1 MKKNNTWKR
10 AAAGILAVCLVSSG
24 VPMGDIAA
32 VGVPAI
38 LQMQEFFASA
48 AKVYNTVEAANK
60 KPFLRKGDSIKPFDQ
75 DDDIQFTVKTDNGW
89 SGYTCLSAGETW
101 TADKNYRIIDV
112 YVMDNFST
120 DLGMEGIPLGTT
132 YQFDVEEVESLA
144 FTFDTV
150 SAAPL
155 TYSGED
161 QKPVL
166 VYGKNEQSEGTVLIE
181 GEDYETVEGTIV
193 HEGNDVFPPDE
204 HVSTTHATGAGT
216 YDMLIKPLGDFT
228 TDNPEGLWVSWKISE
243 AEPTVTA
250 PGAGADAVYDG
261 EKHRLF
267 VPGSVTGGILQYG
280 VEITPKVYLADAEEI
295 TVDVS
300 TLKDGDVLQVTRDEN
315 SKFKFTG
322 GTVYYRNKD
331 GSLGYMNGTHE
342 PVPCEYLRYAYL
354 SSIPP
359 YHHIFLDSDGYG
371 GMAFG
376 DPYNAML
383 VSGKDGDTIT
393 LEPIVYKEGDT
404 VTAWSIDI
412 PTAKDVGEYPVSY
425 RVASDLNY
433 NGQAAQSL
441 GTVMIAP
448 ATVTVSGL
456 DDLTYDPKKSQTL
469 VDASALPDD
478 VTVEYSLEDPSK
490 LTGDAYEAVWKP
502 EIPKGTNAATYDIWY
517 RIQPDS
523 ENAGNYTLGTDSAGE
538 ELAYAAT
545 TATIAPAIV
554 TVTAV
559 KGLTYKPDTSHQ
571 LVDISEVPDGV
582 KVEFTL
588 EDPYELTG
596 DAYEAIWKTGIPEAK
611 NADFYTVYYRVTD
624 PNYAVDADGSAY
636 SHVYAYIERKTL
648 ELTGYEGVY
657 DSSPHDLVDTSTL
670 PEDVT
675 MLYALVDGPD
685 ADFPDDPDAWSTKA
699 PQKTD
704 AGTYHVLYMVE
715 TEDENS
721 NYAACS
727 NDNFGLA
734 TATIAQATP
743 KATVSTPEKLTYT
756 GKPLPLL
763 EVTPEDKTCKAY
775 YSTDGEQYDTAA
787 PTGIDTGEYTVWYK
801 IKGDGKNFKDSDP
814 VSVTVEIFP
823 ATLEFTAPTAK
834 TLTYSG
840 SAQALVTAGSVNEGC
855 TMQYSLDGKSYSDK
869 IPTGTK
875 AGTYTVYYKV
885 ENSDNYTSVEGGSVD
900 VTIKKAAIKPTVS
913 LDGWIYGDAANTP
926 SFTGNTGKA
935 TPVYTYYQGETK
947 LDKPPVNAGDY
958 TVKMTIPETDNYS
971 AGEATADFTIA
982 KAAIEPTVAIEGWTY
997 GEDANEP
1004 TVSGNTGSGKV
1015 TYTYY
1020 QGKTKLDKAPTA
1032 AGSYTVKATVAE
1044 TPNYLGGE
1052 AEAAFTIGKASIE
1065 PTVSINGWTYGDTA
1079 AEPTVTG
1086 NDGSGK
1092 VTYTYYQGKT
1102 KLDGVPTNAGAY
1114 TLVASVPATANYFG
1128 GSAETQFT
1136 IAKKP
1141 LTITANNAEKIYGTE
1156 DPELTYA
1163 EITLVGKDTLNGAL
1177 EREEGNAV
1185 GEYAITQGSLSA
1197 GDNYDITFVPG
1208 TLTIKEAQFDVTA
1221 EGFSGIYDG
1230 KAHGITVS
1238 TDVEGAQIYFLE
1250 STYKPTE
1257 ADFVNDGSSKSPAYT
1272 NTGSHKV
1279 WYCITTDN
1287 YDTVIS
1293 YQTVAITKAQAE
1305 LTVQMKD
1312 WTYGKTASTPS
1323 ISSDNT
1329 LFQTELGNKAN
1340 AVTYTYFAGET
1351 QLDSVPT
1358 DADTYTVRA
1367 TVSGLD
1373 NFADAF
1379 AETTFTIEKAPID
1392 PQVAVNDWTYGDAAN
1407 VPVVSGNAG
1416 NGAVTFTYYQDG
1428 KELDGVPTNAGGF
1441 TVTATITETDNYLG
1455 GKAEADFSI
1464 EKAVPTQEAEASMP
1478 TDLAASEGEQLVDI
1492 LLPERWDWVTP
1503 TLTLSKPGKH
1513 VYPAMFTP
1521 MDTSN
1526 YETLTTDLTVEVAE
1540 VSVTAPT
1547 ALDLTYTG
1555 KAQELIKPGSASS
1568 GTMLY
1573 SLNGKNWSEDIPS
1586 GTDAGD
1592 YTVYYKVN
1600 GKESSVNVTI
1610 AKADP
1615 EVESPTGLTATFGDF
1630 LADVALPEG
1639 WKWNDD
1645 ANTTVG
1651 AVGSDT
1657 FTATYTPEDTNNYN
1671 TITAELIVTVN
1682 PADAEYTVPAD
1693 ITATYGD
1700 TLASITLPKGWSW
1713 NDPTASV
1720 GNAGNHQFEATYSS
1734 DENHSN
1740 VTVKLNVAVA
1750 KAVPIVHSIS
1760 AGALTYGQTLADS
1773 ALTGKANVDGAFAW
1787 KDATVKPTAAE
1798 SGTTFVALFTPEDTD
1813 NYETA
1818 EADVIVT
1825 VAKADPAYTLPAGLT
1840 ATVGQDLSAVKL
1852 PAGWTWAAPET
1863 ELTEV
1868 GEGSYK
1874 AVFTPVNTANYNT
1887 IEAELTVT
1895 VVAEGKVIV
1904 DKSDLMQVI
1913 ADAEAF
1919 RAANI
1924 AYVKLFGDL
1933 DAALETAKQV
1943 AADDQAT
1950 QEEVDEAIEALSI
1963 ALADAKATVE
1973 EIVSAMNS
1981 IVAIGEVKLDKECL
1995 DRIFAAREEY
2005 EALSDKQKTFVIN
2018 ALALQYAEQ
2027 LYQALSDKLD
2037 ADAARKAAEEAKAAA
2052 EDALKESEAAREAA
2066 EKQAKDAEKKAADA
2080 DAAKQNAEE
2089 AQAAAEASRKDAE
2102 DKAAAAEKAKQ
2113 EAEEAKKAGAE
2124 DADAKVAAAKAAED
2138 AAKEAAEKAQSDKE
2152 AADQAAKEA
2161 ADALEE
2167 AEKAAKLAE
2176 EQRIA
2181 AEQAKA
2187 EAEQKAA
2194 AEKEAADKAAAA
2206 KVIEKI
2212 KQIGKVT
2219 NTNESENKII
2229 SARAAYDILTDEQKK
2244 LVTNYITLTD
2254 AEALYKMLPQT
2265 GMSRFYNVIAG
2276 LAGLMGITG
2285 IALVKK
2291 SKKKEEEEEAN

>member
-1 MKKNNTWKR
+1 MKKNNAWKR

-38 LQMQEFFASA
+38 LRMQELFANA
-48 AKVYNTVEAANK
+48 AKTYSIEEVSSK
-60 KPFLRKGDSIKPFDQ
+60 KPFIREGDSIKVTDQ
-75 DDDIQFTVKTDNGW
+75 HDKLDVKVWVEVDRQ
-89 SGYTCLSAGETW
+89 YETLNQSEDEW
-101 TADKNYRIIDV
+101 TAEKNYQILGVDLDDHSDTSNPENGYIKYVV
-112 YVMDNFST
+112 Y
-120 DLGMEGIPLGTT
+120 
-132 YQFDVEEVESLA
+132 VEEVESPVLSE
-144 FTFDTV
+144 DTV
-150 SAAPL
+150 SVAPL
-155 TYSGED
+155 TYNGEE

-181 GEDYETVEGTIV
+181 GEDYEVVEGSISY
-193 HEGNDVFPPDE
+193 EGPEDSPPFE
-204 HVSTTHATGAGT
+204 VVSTSKATNAGT
-216 YDMLIKPLGDFT
+216 YEMLVKPKGVFAGEEGDER
-228 TDNPEGLWVSWKISE
+228 PEQFWVPWKIQK
-243 AEPTVTA
+243 ADPTVTA
-250 PGAGADAVYDG
+250 PNDRTEMVYNG
-261 EKHRLF
+261 KEQNL
-267 VPGSVTGGILQYG
+267 VIPGSTNGGTIQYG
-280 VEITPKVYLADAEEI
+280 VPVEPNVYIADKE
-295 TVDVS
+295 TVKVDVS
-300 TLKDGDVLQVTRDEN
+300 TLKNGDVLQVTEDSTSIIEL
-315 SKFKFTG
+315 TG
-322 GTVYYRNKD
+322 GTVTLRKADGILDRYTGMPDAGKLFIVDHIYYD
-331 GSLGYMNGTHE
+331 
-342 PVPCEYLRYAYL
+342 YL
-354 SSIPP
+354 SHSAPYYFLAVKSSIGEGRL
-359 YHHIFLDSDGYG
+359 YSIET
-371 GMAFG
+371 
-376 DPYNAML
+376 YNAVL
-383 VSGKDGDTIT
+383 VTGKNGDTIT
-393 LEPIVYKEGDT
+393 IEPINYTTGDKT
-404 VTAWSIDI
+404 TAWSTDI

-425 RVASDLNY
+425 RVVDDDNY
-433 NGQAAQSL
+433 NPQLEQKV
-441 GTVMIAP
+441 GTVKIAP
-448 ATVTVSGL
+448 ASVTVSGL

-523 ENAGNYTLGTDSAGE
+523 ENAGNYTLGTDSDGE

-545 TATIAPAIV
+545 SATIAPAIV
-554 TVTAV
+554 TVT
-559 KGLTYKPDTSHQ
+559 GLDDMTYDPKKSQTLVDTS
-571 LVDISEVPDGV
+571 DVPEGV
-582 KVEFTL
+582 TVEFTL

-611 NADFYTVYYRVTD
+611 NAGFYTVYYRVTD

-636 SHVYAYIERKTL
+636 SHVYAYIEPAVFTPSGV
-648 ELTGYEGVY
+648 TGLVY
-657 DSSPHDLVDTSTL
+657 DGDPHPLVDEDSIPEGAAIEYTMIDPYSLEVQAL
-670 PEDVT
+670 PWEEAEKIWSAEIPEQT
-675 MLYALVDGPD
+675 D
-685 ADFPDDPDAWSTKA
+685 AD
-699 PQKTD
+699 
-704 AGTYHVLYMVE
+704 TYEIWYRTPYSEVSQNYMADFDEE
-715 TEDENS
+715 TEQCNS
-721 NYAACS
+721 LKVTI
-727 NDNFGLA
+727 GQA
-734 TATIAQATP
+734 TASGTLA
-743 KATVSTPEKLTYT
+743 VPEKLTFDGT
-756 GKPLPLL
+756 EQTLF
-763 EVTPEDKTCKAY
+763 EVTPDSDDFTVM
-775 YSTDGEQYDTAA
+775 YSVDGEMFDKDVPKGTDA
-787 PTGIDTGEYTVWYK
+787 GEYTFWYK
-801 IKGDGKNFKDSDP
+801 IEGDGKNFKDSDP

-840 SAQALVTAGSVNEGC
+840 SAQALVTAGSVKEGG

-885 ENSDNYTSVEGGSVD
+885 KNSDNYTSVEGGSVE

-913 LDGWIYGDAANTP
+913 LDGWTYGDAANTP

-947 LDKPPVNAGDY
+947 LDKQPVNAGDY

-982 KAAIEPTVAIEGWTY
+982 KAAIEPTVAIEGWIY

-1065 PTVSINGWTYGDTA
+1065 PTVSINGWTYGDAA

-1092 VTYTYYQGKT
+1092 VTYTYSQGKT

-1163 EITLVGKDTLNGAL
+1163 EVTLVGKDTLNGAL

-1221 EGFSGIYDG
+1221 EGFSGTYDG
-1230 KAHGITVS
+1230 NAHGITVS

-1257 ADFVNDGSSKSPAYT
+1257 ADFVKDGSTKSPAYT

-1323 ISSDNT
+1323 LSSDNT

-1340 AVTYTYFAGET
+1340 AVTYPYFAGET

-1358 DADTYTVRA
+1358 DADTYTVRV
-1367 TVSGLD
+1367 TVIGLE
-1373 NFADAF
+1373 NFADAE
-1379 AETTFTIEKAPID
+1379 AETSFTIAKAD
-1392 PQVAVNDWTYGDAAN
+1392 PDVAAPDGLTATYGDTLADVTLPDGWSWNDPAELS
-1407 VPVVSGNAG
+1407 VGDAG
-1416 NGAVTFTYYQDG
+1416 QNTFT
-1428 KELDGVPTNAGGF
+1428 
-1441 TVTATITETDNYLG
+1441 ATY
-1455 GKAEADFSI
+1455 
-1464 EKAVPTQEAEASMP
+1464 
-1478 TDLAASEGEQLVDI
+1478 
-1492 LLPERWDWVTP
+1492 TP
-1503 TLTLSKPGKH
+1503 
-1513 VYPAMFTP
+1513 A
-1521 MDTSN
+1521 DTSN
-1526 YETLTTDLTVEVAE
+1526 YNTLTAELTVT
-1540 VSVTAPT
+1540 VSKNTPTIVAPT
-1547 ALDLTYTG
+1547 GNILTYTG
-1555 KAQELIKPGSASS
+1555 TAQKLVRPGSATN

-1573 SLNGKNWSEDIPS
+1573 SLNGENWSEDVPT
-1586 GTDAGD
+1586 GTKAGR
-1592 YTVYYKVN
+1592 YVVYYKVDGADN
-1600 GKESSVNVTI
+1600 YSDDEGGSIEVSI
-1610 AKADP
+1610 QQAKPDV
-1615 EVESPTGLTATFGDF
+1615 EVPTALTATYGDT
-1630 LADVALPEG
+1630 LADVALPAG
-1639 WKWNDD
+1639 WAWDD
-1645 ANTTVG
+1645 ALDTPVG

-1657 FTATYTPEDTNNYN
+1657 FTATYTPEDTVNFSRL
-1671 TITAELIVTVN
+1671 TAELTVTVN
-1682 PADAEYTVPAD
+1682 PADAAYTVPTD
-1693 ITATYGD
+1693 LRATYGD
-1700 TLASITLPKGWSW
+1700 NLADVALPEGWSW
-1713 NDPTASV
+1713 NDPKASV

-1734 DENHSN
+1734 DENHTN
-1740 VTVKLNVAVA
+1740 ATMMLNVSVA
-1750 KAVPIVHSIS
+1750 KAVPTVNSIS
-1760 AGALTYGQTLADS
+1760 ATALTYGQALKDS
-1773 ALTGKANVDGAFAW
+1773 TLTGNASVGGTFAW
-1787 KDATVKPTAAE
+1787 KDTSIKPTVAE
-1798 SGTTFVALFTPEDTD
+1798 SKTTFTVLFTPKDTD
-1813 NYETA
+1813 NYTTV
-1818 EADVIVT
+1818 EADVIVI
-1825 VAKADPAYTLPAGLT
+1825 VSKAVSAYKLPTGLT
-1840 ATVGQDLSAVKL
+1840 ATVGQDLSSIKL

-1863 ELTEV
+1863 ALTAA
-1868 GEGSYK
+1868 GETKCK
-1874 AVFTPVNTANYNT
+1874 AVFTPEDTANYNT
-1887 IEAELTVT
+1887 VEAELTVT
-1895 VVAEGKVIV
+1895 VSEEETTDGV
-1904 DKSDLMQVI
+1904 DKSKLLQLI
-1913 ADAEAF
+1913 AEAEAF

-1924 AYVKLFGDL
+1924 AYVKLFADL
-1933 DAALETAKQV
+1933 DTALDTAKQV
-1943 AADDQAT
+1943 AADDEAT
-1950 QEEVDEAIEALSI
+1950 EAQVDEAIETLSL

-1973 EIVSAMNS
+1973 AIVSTMNS
-1981 IVAIGEVKLDKECL
+1981 IKAIGDVTLDSECL
-1995 DRIFAAREEY
+1995 DRIFAAREKY
-2005 EALSDKQKTFVIN
+2005 EALSAKQKDFVIN

-2037 ADAARKAAEEAKAAA
+2037 ADAARKAAEDAKAAA
-2052 EDALKESEAAREAA
+2052 EDALKESEAARDAA
-2066 EKQAKDAEKKAADA
+2066 EKQAKEAEKKAADA
-2080 DAAKQNAEE
+2080 EAAKQAAED
-2089 AQAAAEASRKDAE
+2089 AQAAAEASKKDAD
-2102 DKAAAAEKAKQ
+2102 DKADAAEKARQ
-2113 EAEEAKKAGAE
+2113 EAEEAERNKAE
-2124 DADAKVAAAKAAED
+2124 DADEKIAAAEAAED
-2138 AAKEAAEKAQSDKE
+2138 EAKKAAEKAMNDKA
-2152 AADQAAKEA
+2152 AADQAAKDA
-2161 ADALEE
+2161 ADAAEA

-2181 AEQAKA
+2181 AEKAKE
-2187 EAEQKAA
+2187 EAEKKAA
-2194 AEKEAADKAAAA
+2194 DEKTAADKAAAA

-2229 SARAAYDILTDEQKK
+2229 SARAAYDILTDEQKE
-2244 LVTNYITLTD
+2244 LVTNYITLRD
-2254 AEALYKMLPQT
+2254 AEAAFKGLPKT
-2265 GMSRFYNVIAG
+2265 GMSRFYNVFAG

-2291 SKKKEEEEEAN
+2291 SKKKDEDEEEETK